1 MSLRENLLTY
11 GHTYIQG
18 VHVHMYV
25 VYMYVVSQK
34 CCVKGSQATL
44 DFNGV
49 AVLSCWDLAYPKCT
63 QYISLEAGFSVL
75 EPFLIT
81 FTFPLIYSV
90 QIHNY
95 ESSQNFDGV

>member
-1 MSLRENLLTY
+1 M
-11 GHTYIQG
+11 YI
-18 VHVHMYV
+18 

-49 AVLSCWDLAYPKCT
+49 AVLSCRDLAYPMCT
-63 QYISLEAGFSVL
+63 QYISLEAGFSVMD
-75 EPFLIT
+75 PFLIT
-81 FTFPLIYSV
+81 FTFPGIYSV

-95 ESSQNFDGV
+95 ESSLYFEGV